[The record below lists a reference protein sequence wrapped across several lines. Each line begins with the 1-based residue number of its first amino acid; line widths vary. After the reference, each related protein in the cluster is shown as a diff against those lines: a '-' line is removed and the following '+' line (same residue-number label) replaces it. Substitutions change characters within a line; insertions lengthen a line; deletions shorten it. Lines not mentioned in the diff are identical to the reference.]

1 MKLDKSLEI
10 KSHTFPNGFRI
21 VYQKSMSSLP
31 INHIYAF
38 CKVGSAFETDR
49 VRGASHFVEHMCFK
63 GTHKRPEAR
72 KILKEFD
79 KIGAYFNAYTEK
91 RHTAYQ
97 VSCDD
102 KYVHHCMDILGDV
115 MMNSMFAKKEFDK
128 EQKVVVEESIK
139 SMNSHSGVLDEHMNR
154 ILFRG
159 SSYEYPIDCLKY
171 HPSPTFLQYDDMVEW
186 YHWFYHPS
194 NMVFSIVSNLSFAS
208 ILAILKKTDYSK
220 MDRHASE
227 TRPLFALE
235 QPNLSILPIEIE
247 PRVVFFPK
255 KGVST
260 DIIRIDFRTC
270 SRFSKDIYSIQI
282 LRSILNGLSGR
293 LFTALRTKH
302 GLTYNASANSEYRE
316 HTGYLSIDI
325 QTDPSKIIQDSKH
338 TGVLPVVFQLL
349 TDLKKKGITQEE
361 LESAKGK
368 IQGKFLLSMQY
379 MDNIVEYNGMETIF
393 QKDDPI
399 VPFQDIYK
407 THLAKITKKDVDA
420 IIQKYL
426 VRENM
431 IIGIMYEN
439 KIDQK
444 RIETLCKK
452 LFV

>member
-1 MKLDKSLEI
+1 MQEI

-21 VYQKSMSSLP
+21 VYQKSLSSLP

-38 CKVGSAFETDR
+38 CNVGSAFETDR

-72 KILKEFD
+72 NILKEFD
-79 KIGAYFNAYTEK
+79 KIGAFFNAYTEK

-97 VSCDD
+97 VTCGD
-102 KYVHHCMDILGDV
+102 KHVHHCMDILGDV

-139 SMNSHSGVLDEHMNR
+139 SMNNHEGVLDDHMCN

-159 SSYEYPIDCLKY
+159 STYEYPIDCLKY

-208 ILAILKKTDYSK
+208 ILAILKKTDYTK
-220 MDRHASE
+220 IDRHASE
-227 TRPLFALE
+227 TRPVFALE
-235 QPNLSILPIEIE
+235 QPNLSLSPVQV
-247 PRVVFFPK
+247 PNHDARVVFFPK

-270 SRFSKDIYSIQI
+270 SRFSKDVYSIQI
-282 LRSILNGLSGR
+282 LRSVLNGLSGR

-302 GLTYNASANSEYRE
+302 GLTYNASCSVEYRE
-316 HTGYLSIDI
+316 HTGYLSINI
-325 QTDPSKIIQDSKH
+325 QTNPSKIIQDSKQD
-338 TGVLPVVFQLL
+338 GVLPIVFRLL
-349 TDLKKKGITQEE
+349 SDLKKKGITQEE
-361 LESAKGK
+361 LESAKGNL
-368 IQGKFLLSMQY
+368 QGKLLLSMQS
-379 MDNIVEYNGMETIF
+379 MSSVTEYNGIETIF
-393 QKDDPI
+393 QKEEPI
-399 VPFQDIYK
+399 VPFEDYYK
-407 THLAKITKKDVDA
+407 IHLAKITKKDVDA
-420 IIQKYL
+420 IIEKYL
-426 VRENM
+426 IRENM
-431 IIGIMYEN
+431 MIGIMYEK

-444 RIETLCKK
+444 RIETLCKN

>member
-1 MKLDKSLEI
+1 
-10 KSHTFPNGFRI
+10 
-21 VYQKSMSSLP
+21 
-31 INHIYAF
+31 
-38 CKVGSAFETDR
+38 
-49 VRGASHFVEHMCFK
+49 
-63 GTHKRPEAR
+63 
-72 KILKEFD
+72 
-79 KIGAYFNAYTEK
+79 
-91 RHTAYQ
+91 
-97 VSCDD
+97 
-102 KYVHHCMDILGDV
+102 
-115 MMNSMFAKKEFDK
+115 MMNSMFPRKEFIK

-139 SMNSHSGVLDEHMNR
+139 SMNSHSGVLSEHMNR

-194 NMVFSIVSNLSFAS
+194 NMVFSIVSNISFAS
-208 ILAILKKTDYSK
+208 ILAILKKTDYTK

-227 TRPLFALE
+227 TRPVFALE
-235 QPNLSILPIEIE
+235 QPNLLILPVEVPNHE
-247 PRVVFFPK
+247 ARVVFFPK

-302 GLTYNASANSEYRE
+302 GLTYNASCNSEYRE

-338 TGVLPVVFQLL
+338 AGVLPVVFRLL

-368 IQGKFLLSMQY
+368 IQGNFLLSMQS
-379 MDNIVEYNGMETIF
+379 MDSITEYNGIETIF
-393 QKDDPI
+393 QKEEEI

-431 IIGIMYEN
+431 IIGIMYEK

-444 RIETLCKK
+444 RIEALCQK

>member
-1 MKLDKSLEI
+1 MPEI
-10 KSHTFPNGFRI
+10 KTHTFPNGFRI
-21 VYQKSMSSLP
+21 VYQKSISSLP

-79 KIGAYFNAYTEK
+79 KIGAFFNAYTEK
-91 RHTAYQ
+91 SHTAYQ

-102 KYVHHCMDILGDV
+102 KHVQHCMDILGDV
-115 MMNSMFAKKEFDK
+115 MMNSMFPRKEFIK

-139 SMNSHSGVLDEHMNR
+139 SMNSHSGVLSEHMNR

-194 NMVFSIVSNLSFAS
+194 NMVFSIVSNISFAS
-208 ILAILKKTDYSK
+208 ILAILKKTDYTK

-227 TRPLFALE
+227 TRPVFALE
-235 QPNLSILPIEIE
+235 QPNLLILPVEVPNHE
-247 PRVVFFPK
+247 ARVVFFPK

-302 GLTYNASANSEYRE
+302 GLTYNASCNSEYRE

-338 TGVLPVVFQLL
+338 AGVLPVVFRLL

-368 IQGKFLLSMQY
+368 IQGNFLLSMQS
-379 MDNIVEYNGMETIF
+379 MDSITEYNGIETIF
-393 QKDDPI
+393 QKEEEI

-431 IIGIMYEN
+431 IIGIMYEK

-444 RIETLCKK
+444 RIEALCQK

>member
-1 MKLDKSLEI
+1 MPEI
-10 KSHTFPNGFRI
+10 KSHTFPNGFRV
-21 VYQKSMSSLP
+21 VYQKSISSLP

-49 VRGASHFVEHMCFK
+49 IRGASHFVEHMCFK

-79 KIGAYFNAYTEK
+79 KIGAFFNAYTEK

-102 KYVHHCMDILGDV
+102 KHVHHCMDILGDV
-115 MMNSMFAKKEFDK
+115 MMNSMFPKKEFIK

-139 SMNSHSGVLDEHMNR
+139 SMNNNSGVLDEYMSS

-171 HPSPTFLQYDDMVEW
+171 HPSPTFLQYDDIVEW

-208 ILAILKKTDYSK
+208 ILAILRKTDYTK
-220 MDRHASE
+220 MDRHISE
-227 TRPLFALE
+227 TRPVFALE
-235 QPNLSILPIEIE
+235 QPNITLFPVQAPNREA
-247 PRVVFFPK
+247 RVVFFPK

-270 SRFSKDIYSIQI
+270 SRFSKDLYSIQI

-302 GLTYNASANSEYRE
+302 GLTYSASCSSEYRE
-316 HTGYLSIDI
+316 HTGYLSFSI
-325 QTDPSKIIQDSKH
+325 QTDPSKIIQDSKQI
-338 TGVLPVVFQLL
+338 GVLPIVFQLL

-361 LESAKGK
+361 LESAKGM
-368 IQGKFLLSMQY
+368 IQGKFLLSMQS
-379 MDNIVEYNGMETIF
+379 MDNIVEYNGIEMIF
-393 QKDDPI
+393 QEDPI
-399 VPFQDIYK
+399 VPYQDIYK
-407 THLAKITKKDVDA
+407 THLAKITKKDVNDV
-420 IIQKYL
+420 IEKYL

-431 IIGIMYEN
+431 MIGIMYEK

-444 RIETLCKK
+444 RIETLCKN